1 MIRDPTLPSDIA
13 TRLATLGQALERCPA
28 VVFAYLFGSAASG
41 HLGPL
46 RDVDVAIYLEDAR
59 DPIEVRL
66 QTIGAVTS
74 HLGTDKVDVVVLNQA
89 PTALAGRILGSRR
102 VILDRAPFRR
112 HCFES
117 LALRKFLDFR
127 IFEHRLLA
135 ERYPGG

>member
-1 MIRDPTLPSDIA
+1 MIRHPTLPPDIA

-28 VVFAYLFGSAASG
+28 IVFAYLFCSTATG
-41 HLGPL
+41 HRGPL
-46 RDVDVAIYLEDAR
+46 SDVDVAVYLDNLV
-59 DPIEVRL
+59 DPIETRL

-89 PTALAGRILGSRR
+89 PTALAGRIVGSRR

-117 LALRKFLDFR
+117 LTLRKFLDFR
-127 IFEHRLLA
+127 IFEHRLLT